1 MGTGQSEQRQEED
14 GPGPRA
20 EGGQEGGQ
28 FEELNKARF
37 DEHCKNADTYISSI
51 YLFH

>member
-1 MGTGQSEQRQEED
+1 MGTGQSEQRLGED

-20 EGGQEGGQ
+20 EGRQEGGQ

-37 DEHCKNADTYISSI
+37 DEHCKNADTSI
-51 YLFH
+51 NSINLFH